1 MYTMRLRSVGNP
13 DFRQYAPISEPET
26 VTGSTLAE
34 MRAHAERYIQFWGLG
49 GGNWVAP
56 IVKRG
61 KKVIGHFSYNGRFWE
76 GGPAQWTDS
85 TREIKIEAA
94 PSGDVR

>member
-26 VTGSTLAE
+26 VTGSTLTE
-34 MRAHAERYIQFWGLG
+34 MRAHAESYIAKWNLG

-56 IVKRG
+56 IVKCDG
-61 KKVIGHFSYNGRFWE
+61 KVIGHFSYNGRLWK
-76 GGPAQWTDS
+76 GGPAQWKDY
-85 TREIKIEAA
+85 TREIKIETEEMNR
-94 PSGDVR
+94 G

>member
-34 MRAHAERYIQFWGLG
+34 MRAHAERYIKFWDLG
-49 GGNWVAP
+49 GGNWTSPV
-56 IVKRG
+56 VKQG
-61 KKVIGHFSYNGRFWE
+61 KKVIGHFSYNLRFWE
-76 GGPAQWTDS
+76 GKGYVEGQ
-85 TREIKIEAA
+85 REIKIEGGEVARA
-94 PSGDVR
+94 